1 MTAEDITRLR
11 AKVSRLLPSE
21 LHVLDALIA
30 SALRRPTGGH
40 TIAAVELR
48 SQSTRV
54 DPRAEPEVG
63 SAMPKT
69 GDLEGPPTRRERR
82 ISEQVE
88 RVTRKPASGHF
99 KAATRLLTEADAERV
114 IGAEGPWK
122 GPKP

>member
-1 MTAEDITRLR
+1 MTPEDVARLR

-40 TIAAVELR
+40 ALGRVAVEQ
-48 SQSTRV
+48 QSTRV

-69 GDLEGPPTRRERR
+69 GDLDGEPTRRERR

-99 KAATRLLTEADAERV
+99 QAATRILKEE
-114 IGAEGPWK
+114 P
-122 GPKP
+122 